1 MQLALVL
8 SLITV
13 LSTVVGAP
21 IVAKNE
27 ASPAHL
33 SDRVFIRSA
42 KVLNMIINY
51 NDDLSEP
58 ESADLNPEPQS
69 QATKF

>member
-1 MQLALVL
+1 MVWG
-8 SLITV
+8 SY
-13 LSTVVGAP
+13 
-21 IVAKNE
+21 E